1 MVVECCRPQSK
12 RVPNSIPVVL
22 SSSCRRVALCHITLS
37 YFFYAKKKE
46 KKEKEEKAACINV
59 LIGIKKT

>member
-1 MVVECCRPQSK
+1 MVVECCRQQSK
-12 RVPNSIPVVL
+12 RVPNSIPVAL

-37 YFFYAKKKE
+37 YFFLCKKE

-59 LIGIKKT
+59 RIGIKIT